1 MERRIRKTRR
11 TKKRGGEK
19 AIMDDYM
26 KKRLGILLLV
36 AVGGLA
42 IPLGKLIWTL
52 PIPLDWQ
59 WYLTIILGAIIIFG
73 EEYLRHNFKISKEEA
88 PTHPTQP
95 TPVPAPAPAI
105 IPPQ

>member
-1 MERRIRKTRR
+1 MEGRIRKTRR
-11 TKKRGGEK
+11 AKTRGGEK

-26 KKRLGILLLV
+26 NKRLGILLLV

-59 WYLTIILGAIIIFG
+59 WYLTIILGAIIFFG
-73 EEYLRHNFKISKEEA
+73 EEYLRHNFKISNKEA
-88 PTHPTQP
+88 PARPTQP
-95 TPVPAPAPAI
+95 APGPVA